1 MRVVWSPDYTLAFS
15 LHDLCIIIIMRG
27 AIKSL
32 FVFVTRG
39 DTSMSIRRD
48 NASAC
53 TQGGEVGVAD
63 IEVRINLQLHCV
75 FLADK
80 LLVKTSLQLHCSF

>member
-1 MRVVWSPDYTLAFS
+1 
-15 LHDLCIIIIMRG
+15 MRG
-27 AIKSL
+27 AVKSL

-53 TQGGEVGVAD
+53 TQDGKLGVAD
-63 IEVRINLQLHCV
+63 IVVRTNLQLHCG

-80 LLVKTSLQLHCSF
+80 LLVKTSLQLHCGF

>member
-1 MRVVWSPDYTLAFS
+1 VRVVRSPEYTLAFS
-15 LHDLCIIIIMRG
+15 LLDLCIIVMRG

-53 TQGGEVGVAD
+53 TQDGKLGVAD
-63 IEVRINLQLHCV
+63 IVVRTNLQLHCG

-80 LLVKTSLQLHCSF
+80 LLVKTSLQLHCGF

>member
-1 MRVVWSPDYTLAFS
+1 MRVVRSPEYTLAFS
-15 LHDLCIIIIMRG
+15 LLDLCIIVMRE

-39 DTSMSIRRD
+39 DTSMSRRRD

-63 IEVRINLQLHCV
+63 IEVRTNLQLHCG
-75 FLADK
+75 FLADN
-80 LLVKTSLQLHCSF
+80 LLVKTSLQLRCGL

>member
-1 MRVVWSPDYTLAFS
+1 MRVVRSPEYTLAFS
-15 LHDLCIIIIMRG
+15 LLDLCIVMRG

-39 DTSMSIRRD
+39 DTSMSIWSN

-53 TQGGEVGVAD
+53 TQGGEVSVDD
-63 IEVRINLQLHCV
+63 IVVRTSLQLHCV

-80 LLVKTSLQLHCSF
+80 LLVRTSLQLHCGF

>member
-1 MRVVWSPDYTLAFS
+1 MRVVWSPEYTLAFS
-15 LHDLCIIIIMRG
+15 LLDLCIIVMPG

-39 DTSMSIRRD
+39 DTTMSIRRD
-48 NASAC
+48 NAFAC
-53 TQGGEVGVAD
+53 TQGGEVGIPD
-63 IEVRINLQLHCV
+63 IVVRTNLQLHCV

-80 LLVKTSLQLHCSF
+80 LLVKTSLQLHCGF

>member
-1 MRVVWSPDYTLAFS
+1 MRVVRSPEYKFAFS
-15 LHDLCIIIIMRG
+15 LLDLCIIVMCG

-39 DTSMSIRRD
+39 DTSMLIRRD
-48 NASAC
+48 KASVR

-63 IEVRINLQLHCV
+63 IVVRTNLQPYCG
-75 FLADK
+75 F
-80 LLVKTSLQLHCSF
+80 S

>member
-1 MRVVWSPDYTLAFS
+1 
-15 LHDLCIIIIMRG
+15 MRG

-39 DTSMSIRRD
+39 DTSMSIRSD

-53 TQGGEVGVAD
+53 TQGGEVGVDD
-63 IEVRINLQLHCV
+63 IVVRTSLQQHCV

-80 LLVKTSLQLHCSF
+80 LLVRTSLQLHCGF